1 VRHVLNFVRQG
12 VEPILVFV
20 LTVILRFFDVGGFV
34 PLWHMLIS
42 TILGCIAQQPGV
54 HRWITG
60 GDLSRFLYPRVAV
73 HLLLVS
79 TTMYLTGWG
88 PLLAIAMLNITS
100 RHINWS
106 GSVAWRAGAV
116 GSALG
121 LLAGQAAVAAGIIQL
136 YLPNPEVH
144 GAAVFAILG
153 CVSACRVLGHA
164 VQRREQAELQSR
176 RSEDRFRALV
186 HDAAEVITVAGADG
200 VFTYASPSSA
210 SVLGRDQD
218 SLLGAELT
226 ELVHPA
232 DAPRL
237 VNSHH
242 AMLEAGPDASYEDEV
257 RIRDAD
263 GTWRW
268 FSVIQRNL
276 LGNAAVTGIVGHLR
290 DITEKHEAQEQI
302 AYAADHDALTDLLN
316 PAAFLRQVE
325 TSLYDAHANG
335 ALLFVDLDG
344 FKQVNDTLGHH
355 TGDLLLHTIAELLC
369 EVTMGRDVIGR
380 LGGDEFGILLAG
392 VDQPEA
398 AARVARRIITEID
411 REIAVG
417 GHPVHVGCSI
427 GIAMAAPSIGV
438 RELLSRADGAM
449 YVSKRRGRNGFHV
462 AELVPDQ
469 V

>member
-1 VRHVLNFVRQG
+1 
-12 VEPILVFV
+12 
-20 LTVILRFFDVGGFV
+20 
-34 PLWHMLIS
+34 
-42 TILGCIAQQPGV
+42 
-54 HRWITG
+54 
-60 GDLSRFLYPRVAV
+60 VAR
-73 HLLLVS
+73 
-79 TTMYLTGWG
+79 T
-88 PLLAIAMLNITS
+88 
-100 RHINWS
+100 
-106 GSVAWRAGAV
+106 
-116 GSALG
+116 
-121 LLAGQAAVAAGIIQL
+121 
-136 YLPNPEVH
+136 
-144 GAAVFAILG
+144 
-153 CVSACRVLGHA
+153 
-164 VQRREQAELQSR
+164 
-176 RSEDRFRALV
+176 
-186 HDAAEVITVAGADG
+186 AGADG
-200 VFTYASPSSA
+200 VFTYASPSSTN
-210 SVLGRDQD
+210 VLGRDQD

-226 ELVHPA
+226 QLVHPA

-325 TSLYDAHANG
+325 TTLYDAHANG

-355 TGDLLLHTIAELLC
+355 TGDLLLHTIAELLR

-380 LGGDEFGILLAG
+380 LGGDEFGILLAN
-392 VDQPEA
+392 VDHPDA

-417 GHPVHVGCSI
+417 GHAVHVGCSI
-427 GIAMAAPSIGV
+427 GVAMATPAIGV
-438 RELLSRADGAM
+438 RELLSLADGAM
-449 YVSKRRGRNGFHV
+449 YVSKRRGRNGFHM